1 MSIENLENDDFAE
14 LEKKARQEQLK
25 ADLKDAKL
33 EQQSEKINQDR
44 EKAAFDSSPIGL
56 WQAAIRDCVP
66 PALSFVPDLAVT
78 EEETEALANG
88 LAPALAK
95 HFPINESFT
104 LPVEVTALAT
114 IYIVFAPKMAAI
126 KAKRAAREMKE
137 VKEDDTAPAN

>member
-1 MSIENLENDDFAE
+1 MSNEILDNDFAE
-14 LEKKARQEQLK
+14 LEKAAMQEQIK
-25 ADLKDAKL
+25 ESVKDAKFEHQQ
-33 EQQSEKINQDR
+33 EQIKTEKEQA
-44 EKAAFDSSPIGL
+44 EFDSSPIGL

-78 EEETEALANG
+78 EDETEALANG

-114 IYIVFAPKMAAI
+114 IYMVFAPKMAAI
-126 KAKRAAREMKE
+126 KAKRTAREVKE
-137 VKEDDTAPAN
+137 VKEDETPVD